1 MVKKSFKYN
10 NFVAYNRK
18 KIWVKYS
25 CTHANNHA
33 FKKWK
38 KIKTLSFLKKVQ
50 LSILL
55 LVEFEQLAFY
65 AKMHNWSFVNTLITK
80 DILENDHNSV
90 H

>member
-1 MVKKSFKYN
+1 MILKTIYFKFKKNDIGFKYSMVKKSFKYN

-38 KIKTLSFLKKVQ
+38 KIKTL
-50 LSILL
+50 
-55 LVEFEQLAFY
+55 
-65 AKMHNWSFVNTLITK
+65 
-80 DILENDHNSV
+80 
-90 H
+90 

>member
-1 MVKKSFKYN
+1 MVKKIFKYN

-38 KIKTLSFLKKVQ
+38 KIKTL
-50 LSILL
+50 
-55 LVEFEQLAFY
+55 
-65 AKMHNWSFVNTLITK
+65 
-80 DILENDHNSV
+80 
-90 H
+90 

>member
-1 MVKKSFKYN
+1 MVKKVLSTIILLPTKEQ
-10 NFVAYNRK
+10 
-18 KIWVKYS
+18 IWVKYS

-38 KIKTLSFLKKVQ
+38 KLKFLNKVQ

-65 AKMHNWSFVNTLITK
+65 AKTHNWSFVNTLITK
-80 DILENDHNSV
+80 EILENDHNSV